1 MRSLRRLS
9 VVSIASLPAVLLLCT
24 AGASAQTAAALS
36 TQPAPLQNPVPF
48 VAPVLPPLSPNTM
61 HHLQEQAQALKA
73 QQTALLAQN
82 NGPCYTLRTYGF
94 TTGHDPAEAPRLSS
108 HTTCT
113 PASKSHV
120 RELVN

>member
-1 MRSLRRLS
+1 
-9 VVSIASLPAVLLLCT
+9 
-24 AGASAQTAAALS
+24 
-36 TQPAPLQNPVPF
+36 
-48 VAPVLPPLSPNTM
+48 M

-120 RELVN
+120 RELVKAPSASIR